1 MNILIV
7 GAGGVGGYF
16 GGKLAKSGLDVTFL
30 VRQKHFEAIKQNGLK
45 VKSING
51 DFKVHPKVVNAIN
64 DLNASPDLIILGV
77 KSWQIITVA
86 EQIKPILADNTMV
99 LPLQNGA
106 DNYDKLISV
115 LPAKNVLAGL
125 CRIVSKVEKPGVIN
139 HFAYVPKI
147 VFGEIDNRKTPR
159 VLALKQVFNK
169 AGFKNGISENI
180 TLDIWR
186 KFLFISTYSGIG
198 ALTRQPL
205 GAIINIPSIKLM
217 MINTAKE
224 IMQIANSKNIEITQN
239 DIDKTMH
246 ILENLD
252 YNTTASMQRD
262 IMENKPSELDNF
274 NGYIVKEGLR
284 LKQQTPNNTFI
295 YYTLLPSEKFAR
307 KLA

>member
-7 GAGGVGGYF
+7 GSGGVGGYF

-30 VRQKHFEAIKQNGLK
+30 VRGKHFEAIKQSGLK

-51 DFKVHPKVVNAIN
+51 DFKVYPKVVNDVN
-64 DLNASPDLIILGV
+64 NLNTSPDLIILGV
-77 KSWQIITVA
+77 KSWQIISVA

-106 DNYDKLISV
+106 DNADKLLSV
-115 LPAKNVLAGL
+115 LPKQNVIAGL
-125 CRIVSKVEKPGVIN
+125 CRIVSKVETPGVIN
-139 HFAYVPKI
+139 HFAYEPEI
-147 VFGEIDNRKTPR
+147 VFGELNNNKTYR
-159 VLALKQVFNK
+159 VKLLKKVFDR
-169 AGFKNGISENI
+169 AGFKNRISDNI
-180 TLDIWR
+180 VLDIWR
-186 KFLFISTYSGIG
+186 KFLFITTYSGIG

-205 GAIINIPSIKLM
+205 GAIINIPFVKQM
-217 MINTAKE
+217 MVNTAKE
-224 IMQIANSKNIEITQN
+224 IMQVANCKNIEITQN

-262 IMENKPSELDNF
+262 IMENKPSELENF

-284 LKQQTPNNTFI
+284 LKIKTPHNSFI